1 MFWVWRSGHK
11 FLRLEIASD
20 NDNWIFHLGS
30 TGCQS
35 VSPVRAP
42 DGPCMN
48 PNQVQIETKLTP
60 SSTVVFDLS
69 ALLNGLSLTQ
79 ETSCQS
85 EPNNE
90 HCQLLFQRIGIT
102 GDQRVFGINNAP

>member
-42 DGPCMN
+42 DEPCMN

-85 EPNNE
+85 EPINE